1 MMNTEPRSPQSMG
14 AWLAIGAGIG
24 AALSVSGLGPAGIP
38 IGIAIGMGI
47 GALVTRRR
55 S

>member
-1 MMNTEPRSPQSMG
+1 MNTEPRNTQSIG

-24 AALSVSGLGPAGIP
+24 AALAVSGLGVAGIP
-38 IGIAIGMGI
+38 VGIAIGMAI
-47 GALVTRRR
+47 GAFVTRRK

>member
-1 MMNTEPRSPQSMG
+1 MMNTQRTPQSIG

-24 AALSVSGLGPAGIP
+24 AALSVSGLGAAGIP
-38 IGIAIGMGI
+38 VGIAIGMGI
-47 GALVTRRR
+47 GAFVTRRK

>member
-1 MMNTEPRSPQSMG
+1 MMNTQPRTPQSIG

-24 AALSVSGLGPAGIP
+24 AALSVSGLGAAGIP
-38 IGIAIGMGI
+38 VGIAIGLGI
-47 GALVTRRR
+47 GAFLTRRK